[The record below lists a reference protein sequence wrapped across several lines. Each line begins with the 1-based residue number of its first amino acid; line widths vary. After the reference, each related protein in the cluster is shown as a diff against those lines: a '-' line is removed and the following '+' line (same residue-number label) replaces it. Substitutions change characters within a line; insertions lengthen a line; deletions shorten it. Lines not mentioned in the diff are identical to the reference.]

1 MASTTPPPPPRP
13 LLSLDA
19 LFDNPVFAGGI
30 GLAGLGAAAA
40 LGRRYVIQGAGL
52 VKRRLLVDLEISKL
66 DPSYQ
71 YVKYPTTFSIVK
83 LISKMVPIMD
93 LPPPPQSRIYY
104 FKTHTSPSPLYEDPI
119 ADRPQ
124 RSYTST
130 LLRTTWVW

>member
-1 MASTTPPPPPRP
+1 MASTTPTPPPRSLIP
-13 LLSLDA
+13 LDI

-71 YVKYPTTFSIVK
+71 YVNTADSI
-83 LISKMVPIMD
+83 SC
-93 LPPPPQSRIYY
+93 
-104 FKTHTSPSPLYEDPI
+104 
-119 ADRPQ
+119 
-124 RSYTST
+124 
-130 LLRTTWVW
+130 RTKV